1 MEKNQILAALQIE
14 SDEVRLVIGEFYN
27 DVLYIIAKESVSC
40 KGLSGVRIEDEN
52 KVIEAIQKC
61 SKLAEEKLS
70 TPIEAVLLCIP
81 GYRFKKEKRL
91 FDRLLENKIVG
102 VSDIKAIL
110 KDAYRV
116 NVGNDYQIINIS
128 CANYKTNGIVY
139 PKMPLN
145 EKSEMLSAE
154 VDLICGDKLT
164 AYDYVAV
171 VEKAGLKVIDI
182 YQDGYASSA
191 EAALFEQSFN
201 KYVVN
206 IHLEAS
212 HMVLS
217 LIYNGRLIAGL
228 SDQIGYDVLVKPI
241 MKQLSLS
248 FKDASRLLFRY
259 GMIGQESGEERIINK
274 WKNSDGIE
282 QSVTYQDIQNCIYQP
297 SLELVDNL
305 YLFCSNI
312 LAKENVAVLLTGKGA
327 SLQNLQE
334 VLSARFARSVQCYCP
349 DTLGVRESKWTALV
363 GMFYVYK
370 DANVLNNKVENCV
383 NMEDFKAHLIANKK
397 VEVEEEKNITSKLRN
412 ITDRLFVEKE

>member
-1 MEKNQILAALQIE
+1 VEKNQILAALQIE
-14 SDEVRLVIGEFYN
+14 NDEVRLVVGEFYN
-27 DVLYIIAKESVSC
+27 DVLYIIAKESVAC
-40 KGLSGVRIEDEN
+40 KGVSGVRIVDEA
-52 KVIEAIQKC
+52 KVIEAIKEANDHIT
-61 SKLAEEKLS
+61 SKLR
-70 TPIEAVLLCIP
+70 TPIESVLLCIP

-102 VSDIKAIL
+102 VNDIKAIQ

-116 NVGNDYQIINIS
+116 NVGSDYQIINIS
-128 CANYKTNGIVY
+128 CANYKTNGITY

-164 AYDYVAV
+164 AYDYVSV
-171 VEKAGLKVIDI
+171 VEKAGLSVVDI

-206 IHLEAS
+206 IHLEGS

-228 SDQIGYDVLVKPI
+228 SDNVGYDQLVKPI
-241 MKQLSLS
+241 MKKMSLS
-248 FKDASRLLFRY
+248 FRDASRLVFRY
-259 GMIGQESGEERIINK
+259 GIVGQQDGEDRIINK
-274 WKNSDGIE
+274 WKDADGVE
-282 QSVTYQDIQNCIYQP
+282 QSVTYDDIQKCIYQP
-297 SLELVDNL
+297 SMELIENL
-305 YLFCSNI
+305 YSYCLNI
-312 LAKENVAVLLTGKGA
+312 IKQENVAILITGKGA
-327 SLQNLQE
+327 SLQNLE
-334 VLSARFARSVQCYCP
+334 EKLTGKFEKPVKCYCP

-370 DANVLNNKVENCV
+370 DANVLSNKIV
-383 NMEDFKAHLIANKK
+383 NSVDMAAFKANLVKK
-397 VEVEEEKNITSKLRN
+397 KTEEVEEDRNITSKLRN